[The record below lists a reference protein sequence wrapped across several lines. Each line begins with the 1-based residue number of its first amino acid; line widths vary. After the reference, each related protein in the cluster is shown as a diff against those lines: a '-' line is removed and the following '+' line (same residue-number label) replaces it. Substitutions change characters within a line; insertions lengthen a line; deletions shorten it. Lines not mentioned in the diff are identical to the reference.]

1 MKRSDFGGDRR
12 PEPGLAGALCLLIA
26 LALGSSSLSAD
37 SAGIRIEPVTAGLA
51 NPWGMAFLPDG
62 DILITERGGALRLF
76 ARGALVPT
84 PISGVPPI
92 TEHGQ
97 GGLMGIALHP
107 EFEQTRWIYLSYAGH
122 GPGGYSTEVLRARF
136 DGAEL
141 TGHEV
146 IFRAQPKA
154 GGGRHFGGRLLFDD
168 AGYLFITLGERGQRD
183 DAQDP
188 SLHSGS
194 LVRLHSDG
202 TVPKDNP
209 FHGKPGAAP
218 GIYTTGNRNI
228 QGIAVHP
235 DTREVWTHEHGPQG
249 GDEVN
254 IMRVGAN
261 YGWPV
266 ITYGR
271 NYGIGTKIGEG
282 THKPGMVQPI
292 HKWVPS
298 IAPSGMTFYTGEA
311 FPAWRGDLFGGSL
324 KFGLLVRLVVRGD
337 QIVDEV
343 RMLDGDFGRIRDVVQ
358 GPDGYLYLL
367 TDEWDGKLLRIV
379 PKGDS

>member
-1 MKRSDFGGDRR
+1 
-12 PEPGLAGALCLLIA
+12 
-26 LALGSSSLSAD
+26 
-37 SAGIRIEPVTAGLA
+37 
-51 NPWGMAFLPDG
+51 
-62 DILITERGGALRLF
+62 
-76 ARGALVPT
+76 
-84 PISGVPPI
+84 
-92 TEHGQ
+92 
-97 GGLMGIALHP
+97 
-107 EFEQTRWIYLSYAGH
+107 
-122 GPGGYSTEVLRARF
+122 
-136 DGAEL
+136 
-141 TGHEV
+141 
-146 IFRAQPKA
+146 
-154 GGGRHFGGRLLFDD
+154 
-168 AGYLFITLGERGQRD
+168 
-183 DAQDP
+183 
-188 SLHSGS
+188 
-194 LVRLHSDG
+194 
-202 TVPKDNP
+202 VPKDNP